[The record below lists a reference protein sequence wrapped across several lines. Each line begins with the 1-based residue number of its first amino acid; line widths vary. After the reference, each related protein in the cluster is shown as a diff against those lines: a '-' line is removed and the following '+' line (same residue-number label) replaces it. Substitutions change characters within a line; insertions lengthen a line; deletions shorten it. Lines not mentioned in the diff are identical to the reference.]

1 MNTFTTQQR
10 DEEIDAYPDEPT
22 EQLPR
27 RRRRQFLTRRSA
39 ALGALITCAIG
50 FYAGIRVEKGQ
61 LSNSSTAL
69 GTGAGGGGGR
79 AALAARFGRGTGAAS
94 GGATGAGAAGARA
107 GGAGAGAGGFAGGF
121 AG

>member
-39 ALGALITCAIG
+39 ALGALVTCAIG

-61 LSNSSTAL
+61 LSGSPPSATATAGGGAGGARG
-69 GTGAGGGGGR
+69 GTGAG
-79 AALAARFGRGTGAAS
+79 S
-94 GGATGAGAAGARA
+94 RA
-107 GGAGAGAGGFAGGF
+107 GLASLFAGAGRTSGPGADAGAGNASF
-121 AG
+121 